1 MRKINNFKRFLSEG
15 KKDVF
20 PNIKKM
26 DIDGFTVY
34 VGGDAKSNDHLTF
47 NIADSSDIWMHTK
60 GFPGSHVV
68 IVTSDVIPTETT
80 IRKVAELAKK
90 NSKAKNEKNAPV
102 VYCQRRFVKKEPG
115 MNDGQV
121 SVDYV
126 NAHDINI

>member
-47 NIADSSDIWMHTK
+47 NIADSSDILPCIK
-60 GFPGSHVV
+60 L
-68 IVTSDVIPTETT
+68 DL
-80 IRKVAELAKK
+80 AECLILILFLLIDMSIIDK
-90 NSKAKNEKNAPV
+90 
-102 VYCQRRFVKKEPG
+102 
-115 MNDGQV
+115 
-121 SVDYV
+121 
-126 NAHDINI
+126 

>member
-47 NIADSSDIWMHTK
+47 NIADSSDIWMHAK

-126 NAHDINI
+126 NTHDINI